1 MIYKRLSSWKREKC
15 WDWRFAVTISE
26 TEQREAEV
34 IVAIALFV
42 GSTQDR
48 LPWWL
53 SWWRIHLQ
61 RRSQFNAWVRKTPWR
76 RDKLPIRISL
86 GFPDGSDAKESTC
99 NVGDLG
105 LIPGLGR
112 SPGGGHGNHCS
123 ILAWKIPGQR
133 SLAGYSPWGSKESDT
148 IELLSTEDWRWLT
161 KEVWLSIV
169 RPGDWRH

>member
-26 TEQREAEV
+26 TEQKETEV

-61 RRSQFNAWVRKTPWR
+61 SRRSQFNSWVRKTPWR
-76 RDKLPIRISL
+76 RDKLPIPISL
-86 GFPDGSDAKESTC
+86 GLLGGSDAKESTC
-99 NVGDLG
+99 NVGDLD
-105 LIPGLGR
+105 LIPGLGI
-112 SPGGGHGNHCS
+112 SPGGGHGNHYS
-123 ILAWKIPGQR
+123 ILAWRIPMDRGAWWATVHGVAKSQTR
-133 SLAGYSPWGSKESDT
+133 LNY
-148 IELLSTEDWRWLT
+148 
-161 KEVWLSIV
+161 
-169 RPGDWRH
+169 